1 MLRLLKERFEGKQGW
16 LVVRAFDT
24 KVDQIVQEK
33 CEIFSVFQHSFI
45 DRYVDVIL
53 FEQENLF
60 HLDD

>member
-1 MLRLLKERFEGKQGW
+1 MCG
-16 LVVRAFDT
+16 AFDT

-33 CEIFSVFQHSFI
+33 CEIFSVFQHCFI